1 MCTPVPLPARG
12 IHVWEACVGLKA
24 HSRGEEG
31 LVLLDRVLLGVSPRG
46 VLGSR
51 WTRQKD
57 PGCSWGQQPQGQ
69 AAWSPVPAH
78 AGLSSQEP
86 ALPT

>member
-46 VLGSR
+46 VLGLGGQGR
-51 WTRQKD
+51 RTR
-57 PGCSWGQQPQGQ
+57 
-69 AAWSPVPAH
+69 AARGASSPRDKQHGHP
-78 AGLSSQEP
+78 S
-86 ALPT
+86 LPTQV